1 MEGGNM
7 TKKMVK
13 LPDHIEKYY
22 ETYLLKMKQLNI
34 EPFDYNTWLEI
45 MGWLEESLKQ
55 LEGGI

>member
-1 MEGGNM
+1 M